1 MCNLQN
7 NVPYIDIYLSKW
19 YLNNFIFKM
28 CLELE
33 YANIVKIKM
42 SLESHVVFTSYWIS
56 DWKSPWIVNI
66 TKTNPKDGLW

>member
-1 MCNLQN
+1 
-7 NVPYIDIYLSKW
+7 
-19 YLNNFIFKM
+19 M

-56 DWKSPWIVNI
+56 D
-66 TKTNPKDGLW
+66 

>member
-42 SLESHVVFTSYWIS
+42 SLESHVVFTSY
-56 DWKSPWIVNI
+56 
-66 TKTNPKDGLW
+66 